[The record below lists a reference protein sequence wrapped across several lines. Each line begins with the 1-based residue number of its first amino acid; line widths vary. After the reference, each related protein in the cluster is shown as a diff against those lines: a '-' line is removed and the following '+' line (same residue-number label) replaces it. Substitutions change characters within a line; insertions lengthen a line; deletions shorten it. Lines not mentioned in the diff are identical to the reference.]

1 MKRIKRVSTL
11 HDTKYRNLVGL
22 LVEMRK
28 RTGLTQVELAE
39 KLGVT
44 QPDIS
49 KIERFE
55 RKIDALELIEWLQ
68 VFSDEERV
76 NAHEIW
82 KEVYQNYCKP

>member
-1 MKRIKRVSTL
+1 MKRIKRTSTV
-11 HDTKYRNLVGL
+11 HDPKYRNLVGL
-22 LVEMRK
+22 LVKIRK
-28 RTGLTQVELAE
+28 RVNLTQAELAE

-68 VFSDEERV
+68 VFSHEERV
-76 NAHEIW
+76 NVHEIW
-82 KEVYQNYCKP
+82 KEVYQNYCKS